1 MTTNK
6 FILFDPTER
15 RNLPSDIVACGIEV
29 NGLEAALGCDFVVTN
44 SKVPPTEKTIKIH
57 ANKGVSVQR
66 KDIGDL
72 VSSLQEQD
80 GRLFRQLIRMN
91 LSCSYP
97 MLLII
102 GDLKAKKGI
111 DEKTGELKHYAVVDG
126 RETLINYFAVVGAIE
141 AWQRRGG
148 FVSWI
153 SRDTLL
159 LDWCNMQL
167 RLLQKRDENGNWE
180 TQYLKHKSPE
190 PLPPEEIVI
199 GEGKPRVLQS
209 LEMMS
214 RIESTLCSLPTVGP
228 ERARAI
234 YTEAKKFMD
243 VPTLID
249 CFRIIKE
256 RKVEG
261 IGKET
266 KEKILKYIG
275 YATI

>member
-1 MTTNK
+1 MNPY
-6 FILFDPTER
+6 ILFDPTER
-15 RNLPSDIVACGIEV
+15 RNLPSEVVACGVEV
-29 NGLEAALGCDFVVTN
+29 NGLEAALGCDFLISN
-44 SKVPPTEKTIKIH
+44 SKIPATEKTLKIH
-57 ANKGVSVQR
+57 ANKGIACQR

-80 GRLFRQLIRMN
+80 GRLFRQLIRLN

-102 GDLKAKKGI
+102 GDLKAKKGV
-111 DEKTGELKHYAVVDG
+111 DAKTGELKHYAVVDG

-167 RLLQKRDENGNWE
+167 RLLQKRDEGGNWE

-199 GEGKPRVLQS
+199 GEGRPRVLQG

-214 RIESTLCSLPTVGP
+214 KIESTLCSMPGLGP
-228 ERARAI
+228 ERVRAV
-234 YTEAKKFMD
+234 YTEAKKYFD
-243 VPTLID
+243 NPNLLD
-249 CFRIIKE
+249 CLRIIQEK
-256 RKVEG
+256 KIDG
-261 IGKET
+261 IGKDT
-266 KEKILKYIG
+266 RGKVMSYIG
-275 YATI
+275 WK